1 MYFDPTKTTLQP
13 IRRPLV
19 IVESP
24 FGGDV
29 EYNIAYAKRAVHDC
43 MTRGEAPIASH
54 LLFTQPGVLD
64 DDKPEERT
72 LGIACGL
79 AWYQAKVMVA
89 AYVDLGISPGMKD
102 ALEYADAT
110 YTPIEYRTIGRN
122 PT

>member
-1 MYFDPTKTTLQP
+1 MRFDPSKTKIP
-13 IRRPLV
+13 AIRRPLV

-43 MTRGEAPIASH
+43 MIRGEAPIASH

-64 DDKPEERT
+64 DDKPEERK

-79 AWYQAKVMVA
+79 AWYQAKVLVA

-110 YTPIEYRTIGRN
+110 MTPIEYRTIGRN
-122 PT
+122 PQ